1 MPKNDQE
8 LFSWHKMDLRQ
19 LIKSVG
25 NEPVVPEKHVNFCG
39 VCTIFISCPNVF
51 KSSQVCKL
59 EQAIVFFLPPPLGSL
74 SVPPFIEG
82 LGLSLCVDWLRID

>member
-59 EQAIVFFLPPPLGSL
+59 EQAIVFFLPPPTWLTLSSSL
-74 SVPPFIEG
+74 HR
-82 LGLSLCVDWLRID
+82 RIRAVFVC